1 MSRVMKANWIK
12 PSIGEALI
20 ISNVDADDTTFD
32 SDVGSWNVSRATRD
46 CTAGKHRPYV
56 LDIKATLAN
65 NDSVTVH
72 KAKAKAFAKRAVLAK
87 LPPAVTGARQAW
99 RAEVRGLRDRG
110 GGYGTISHLLQRPP
124 HRALVRESELG

>member
-1 MSRVMKANWIK
+1 MNRVMKANWIK

-20 ISNVDADDTTFD
+20 ISNVDADDATFD

-56 LDIKATLAN
+56 LDVKATLAN

-72 KAKAKAFAKRAVLAK
+72 VAKVQAFCQARSWPSYRRRSS
-87 LPPAVTGARQAW
+87 PPSIARS
-99 RAEVRGLRDRG
+99 G
-110 GGYGTISHLLQRPP
+110 
-124 HRALVRESELG
+124 